1 MYSITYMESP
11 SKTFNISPVLFIEN
25 YGNTIYHCNYK
36 QFKIEYNE
44 IQMNETRAHSI
55 YENFNKIKYE
65 LFKFWFYNHTDLKEK
80 HKIEM
85 SLDLI
90 DYLKDKDFF
99 DMTHLDKVLL
109 TILYYELITLK
120 KTSI

>member
-1 MYSITYMESP
+1 MGSP
-11 SKTFNISPVLFIEN
+11 SEKYNISPILTVESF
-25 YGNTIYHCNYK
+25 GNSIYQCYYK

-44 IQMNETRAHSI
+44 IKMNETRAHSI

-65 LFKFWFYNHTDLKEK
+65 LFKYWFYNHLNLKDR
-80 HKIEM
+80 HKLEM

-90 DYLKDKDFF
+90 EHLKDKDFF
-99 DMTHLDKVLL
+99 DMSHMDKVLL
-109 TILYYELITLK
+109 TILYFELLKLK

>member
-1 MYSITYMESP
+1 MTSP
-11 SKTFNISPVLFIEN
+11 SKTYNISPIFTIEN
-25 YGNTIYHCNYK
+25 YGNSIYHCNYK

-44 IQMNETRAHSI
+44 IKMNESRAHSI

-65 LFKFWFYNHTDLKEK
+65 LCKYWFYNHSNIDDK

-85 SLDLI
+85 SLELI
-90 DYLKDKDFF
+90 DYLKNKDFF
-99 DMTHLDKVLL
+99 DMNHLDKVLL
-109 TILYYELITLK
+109 TILYFELLKLK

>member
-1 MYSITYMESP
+1 M
-11 SKTFNISPVLFIEN
+11 KL
-25 YGNTIYHCNYK
+25 
-36 QFKIEYNE
+36 
-44 IQMNETRAHSI
+44 NETRAHSI

-65 LFKFWFYNHTDLKEK
+65 LFKYWFYNHRSLKDK

-90 DYLKDKDFF
+90 EYLKEKDFF
-99 DMTHLDKVLL
+99 DMSHLDKVLL

>member
-1 MYSITYMESP
+1 MNSP
-11 SKTFNISPVLFIEN
+11 SKTYSISPVLTIEN
-25 YGNTIYHCNYK
+25 YGNSIYHCNYK

-44 IQMNETRAHSI
+44 IKMNESRAHSI

-65 LFKFWFYNHTDLKEK
+65 LFKYWFYQHSNIKEK

-90 DYLKDKDFF
+90 DYLKNKDFF
-99 DMTHLDKVLL
+99 DMNHLDKVLL
-109 TILYYELITLK
+109 TILYFELLKLK